1 MLNLSKR
8 RLSIGLK
15 RHLLDTHKKNISTFH
30 EVSILLFLKKLL
42 FIFKALK
49 KSSRVVPLY
58 FKTFKYIWYFMSWHA
73 YTLMGHS

>member
-42 FIFKALK
+42 FILRRLRKAVGL
-49 KSSRVVPLY
+49 SHYILRPLNI
-58 FKTFKYIWYFMSWHA
+58 FGILGLGMHTR
-73 YTLMGHS
+73 